1 MLTGVN
7 GIDLE
12 LLPEVADMISLGLL
26 SLLLAI
32 FSSDLGDNSGE
43 CSFATC

>member
-12 LLPEVADMISLGLL
+12 LLPEVADIMSLGLL
-26 SLLLAI
+26 SLLVGI
-32 FSSDLGDNSGE
+32 FSSVLGDNKGE
-43 CSFATC
+43 CSFAT